1 MCAGSFIALEMCN
14 RIEEAGQSIAR
25 LILLD
30 PPTMPPTMK
39 DRLAEA
45 KAKDTRWRAI
55 RAFFG
60 IGPDRD
66 EARDVKRKAKQ
77 RDKMLRIR
85 DTVVPSLEELDW
97 ISCEERPY
105 SKEALANVAEKLRM
119 ALDAHVPRPF
129 SGSAAILV
137 NSTKESK
144 ILDRTSFWRSH
155 LGTIEHCVCGADHH
169 DVFRKRLL
177 EAARFISI
185 SLDPAKSCGTATT
198 PKKQVR

>member
-1 MCAGSFIALEMCN
+1 MCN

-45 KAKDTRWRAI
+45 KAKDARWCAVRPRL

-66 EARDVKRKAKQ
+66 EAKDVKRKVKQ
-77 RDKMLRIR
+77 RNKIVRIR
-85 DTVVPSLEELDW
+85 DTVVTRIKKLDW
-97 ISCEERPY
+97 ISWEERPY
-105 SKEALANVAEKLRM
+105 SEEALAKVAEKLRM
-119 ALDAHVPRPF
+119 ALNAHVPRPF

-137 NSTKESK
+137 NSTKANK

-155 LGTIEHCVCGADHH
+155 LGAIEHCVCGADHH
-169 DVFRKRLL
+169 DVFRKRLM
-177 EAARFISI
+177 EAARFISG
-185 SLDPAKSCGTATT
+185 SLDPDN
-198 PKKQVR
+198 P